1 MEELTKS
8 GKLVS
13 EKTFGTLVCRDTA
26 CRHAAVDLGLF
37 DPDLRLV
44 GRYLHYCGYRSLPE
58 ARAMLNRCVRENQSP
73 FALIERKTGKIIDF
87 NEWRRGAT

>member
-8 GKLVS
+8 GKTVS
-13 EKTFGTLVCRDTA
+13 GKRFGTLVCRDTA
-26 CRHAAVDLGLF
+26 CRRAAVDLGLF

-44 GRYLHYCGYRSLPE
+44 GRYLHCCGYRSLPE
-58 ARAMLNRCVRENQSP
+58 ARAMLNRFVSENQNP

-87 NEWRRGAT
+87 NEWRRGDT